1 MLSTQAAFFYSFR
14 SKTVRSW
21 DGNRTVLVRK
31 PYGFG
36 TENVKG
42 KRLETDSKPF
52 NHTLV
57 HTLPNKLIRELQNSY
72 TARFISAIRLINFH
86 SKIR

>member
-1 MLSTQAAFFYSFR
+1 MDDIIIEAVFLLWFPSQE
-14 SKTVRSW
+14 
-21 DGNRTVLVRK
+21 RTVLVRK

-42 KRLETDSKPF
+42 RRLETDSKPF